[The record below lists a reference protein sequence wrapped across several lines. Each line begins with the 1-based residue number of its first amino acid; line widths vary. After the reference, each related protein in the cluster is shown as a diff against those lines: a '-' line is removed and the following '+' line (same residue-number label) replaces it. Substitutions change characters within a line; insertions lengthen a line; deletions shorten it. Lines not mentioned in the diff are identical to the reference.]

1 MSETEEIQTTV
12 VQPAQVA
19 QVFYYAHLDAG
30 DYVIGVTQSPAQIDS
45 AQAVQ
50 IDGLR
55 EDLLGQ
61 RYDREASV
69 AAGEPVFVHVPLPPL
84 PEVRRISVGAF
95 FDRFGPAKWAILA
108 DATPTVAAVVKDAS
122 VRKYIDLD
130 SPDLPAGIALLQQ
143 AGHDV
148 DVQAIITAPV
158 QEGERP

>member
-1 MSETEEIQTTV
+1 MSDIENKPIAVSNIESLAKV
-12 VQPAQVA
+12 L
-19 QVFYYAHLDAG
+19 YYAHLDAE
-30 DYVIGVTQSPAQIDS
+30 DYVIAVTQNHSYMDGEQLVEIDS
-45 AQAVQ
+45 
-50 IDGLR
+50 LR
-55 EDLLGQ
+55 EELLGQ
-61 RYDREASV
+61 RYDREASE
-69 AAGEPVFVHVPLPPL
+69 AAGQPVFVHAPVVPVAAP
-84 PEVRRISVGAF
+84 RHISVGAF
-95 FDRFGPAKWAILA
+95 FDRFGAAKWGILA